1 MDDKHLNPITDA
13 EEANASQD
21 MVDPTT
27 PVDSFQMP
35 ASVFGGRD
43 SIVRPAPPSKE
54 KLQSYLDA
62 MTATPLTEKEVFEMA
77 AKEIPD
83 YAAQDAAREANP
95 EPEPVISPMAPLLN
109 HLGVTDAGDALS
121 NDPRFDTE
129 LTIHN
134 PASAAEIFNTTNL
147 TREDLAAATETVTP
161 PVVTPAEPEVEA
173 VIVGPKVK
181 SLQVNMTKKTTP
193 LMHAEETPVHGISVE
208 DWDTVATTTA
218 PIGDTEQSGILVNTI
233 PAPGN
238 IDQES
243 AKPTTRDGVPISL
256 LNALSEDDPEST
268 KEVTQSE
275 PEVTEVISEDI
286 PAQPEVPVVE
296 AGDAQTVVEMELEP
310 LPAEVSG
317 IEQSEEVAPEVIPQV
332 VMEDGK
338 PVAVETT
345 ATVAPTTAP
354 TPPLVSPQAQTA
366 SMVDHLIGTGGGA
379 EFMEALNEIPT
390 VVKDS
395 TSDDLMEIK
404 PEEVSQEEETPVTIS
419 IDDAVDLV
427 VATTSSMVFE
437 RNFDVYPDRD
447 ELIKLR
453 SGENEGN
460 LVIPLMNLDTLNELY
475 VQTSPQLLEGTNR
488 EMFGGEPAIGNQI
501 TQKNVELQGTINDP
515 SSYLYRIHAAREF
528 FTTETSGFQ
537 RDILKT
543 AFESHKQKT
552 GKDLAVSR
560 AVKVKDIKQDQVVM
574 VDDKVSDKDGFIAK
588 LKDRSVLNGSTAFK
602 AASMLI
608 NGLRK
613 VNLYNSGFFVVLSAA
628 RLDILTKYANSA
640 RTNLGD
646 YGRMLGK
653 LAFIPAGVEIRAALF
668 DLIESIAVD
677 SNLEGWDQPGV
688 LRSAISSLDYNTL
701 IWGAASLMYPRGVD
715 IEYVCYNNLPAV
727 EGKDPVQCHR
737 IEKAKIDVG
746 NMRYNNWSL
755 LCAEAILYVD
765 SKTKRTPADV
775 KAYRE
780 KYLQDVE
787 EVVTISEDGAWKAH
801 LSIPTI
807 AEAEESQRAYVAEL
821 LTVVQT
827 GKPSEINQYIR
838 AKYLNSFVPYVRKI
852 SYVDPKLQKEI
863 IFNDGAALANALD
876 NLQLAPNITLGD
888 KIVDFIASKTVTHI
902 CFTHHPCPKCGQYP
916 KDAVSRLI
924 ACDPEFAFFQWAIFQ
939 LP

>member
-13 EEANASQD
+13 EEVNASQD

-95 EPEPVISPMAPLLN
+95 EPVQVASPMAPLLD

-129 LTIHN
+129 LVIHD
-134 PASAAEIFNTTNL
+134 PSSVAEIFNATNL
-147 TREDLAAATETVTP
+147 TREDLAAPTVTP
-161 PVVTPAEPEVEA
+161 TEPEVEA
-173 VIVGPKVK
+173 ATVGPKVK

-193 LMHAEETPVHGISVE
+193 LMHAEETPVHGVVTN
-208 DWDTVATTTA
+208 DWDEMATATEPTQPTT
-218 PIGDTEQSGILVNTI
+218 QSGIPVNITH
-233 PAPGN
+233 APSN
-238 IDQES
+238 
-243 AKPTTRDGVPISL
+243 
-256 LNALSEDDPEST
+256 DPEPAEEE
-268 KEVTQSE
+268 KAEEVTQ
-275 PEVTEVISEDI
+275 PEAVEAVSEDI
-286 PAQPEVPVVE
+286 PIQPEAPIVE
-296 AGDAQTVVEMELEP
+296 ADDAQTVMEMALEP
-310 LPAEVSG
+310 LPAEASD

-345 ATVAPTTAP
+345 TTVAPT
-354 TPPLVSPQAQTA
+354 PPPVSPQAQTA
-366 SMVDHLIGTGGGA
+366 AMVDHLIGAGNGDD
-379 EFMEALNEIPT
+379 FMEALNEIPT

-460 LVIPLMNLDTLNELY
+460 LVVPLMNLDTLNELY

-501 TQKNVELQGTINDP
+501 TQKNVELQSTINDP

-552 GKDLAVSR
+552 GKDLSMSR
-560 AVKVKDIKQDQVVM
+560 AVNVKDVKQDQVVM